1 MGLLTRRATS
11 EAPSSEVAV
20 RTPRAPRGALRSVLP
35 RRLGPIGESS
45 LATVT
50 SWPTLSTSRGA
61 ALSIPAVKQCRD
73 LIVGAAVQMAVYR
86 HRGGERIPN
95 GKLLTQP
102 DPDTTWART
111 LAGTIEDMIYD
122 GIGYWLILARDGQA
136 TNRLPNGFP
145 VRARWIP
152 SCDVTPK
159 LSADAGSY
167 SRLEAYTIAGID
179 GDVAVEDVIRF
190 ESPLPAVL
198 VVGADAIENALAL
211 EDAARRFSDTTIPSG
226 TLTNE
231 GAELSETEAE
241 ELVARFEE
249 QRRTH
254 GVAFL
259 QGVSYNREQLS
270 AEDLQLVAA
279 RAHTATEMARLHNM
293 PVAQVAA
300 SPSGGGSVLLYA
312 NVGSNLALMVSN
324 AVAPYLSAIE
334 QTLSLPSVTPE
345 GQAVAFDVP
354 AFLRSDPDAL
364 KSYVLDLLKAEAITK
379 DEARQMLGIGT
390 SADPN
395 LQPGTV

>member
-1 MGLLTRRATS
+1 MGLIKSRASS

-20 RTPRAPRGALRSVLP
+20 RTPPARRGALRSVLP
-35 RRLGPIGESS
+35 RRIGPVGASS

-86 HRGGERIPN
+86 HRSGDRIPN

-122 GIGYWLILARDGQA
+122 GIGYWLVLARDGQSSER
-136 TNRLPNGFP
+136 NPDGLP

-159 LSADAGSY
+159 LSPDAGSY
-167 SRLEAYTIAGID
+167 SRLEGYQIAGIE
-179 GDVAVEDVIRF
+179 GIVATENVVRF

-211 EDAARRFSDTTIPSG
+211 EDAARRFSEVTIPAG

-231 GAELSETEAE
+231 GAELSEEEAE
-241 ELVARFEE
+241 AVVDRFEQ
-249 QRRTH
+249 QRREH

-259 QGVSYNREQLS
+259 QGLTYAREQLT

-334 QTLSLPSVTPE
+334 QTLSLPTVTPE

-379 DEARQMLGIGT
+379 DEARQMLGIGA